1 MANGAQQQGLP
12 SVASRR
18 GTWDT
23 WQRQIGEVLTDD
35 NGDSFT
41 WTRLPDGT
49 EDWKLTA
56 LLQVGDVSAAE
67 PPQDAVADEED
78 GWVPDWLSGAAGVVK
93 RNAPGLARSAAQGAT
108 FGFSDEIGGAVRG
121 AVTPGMSWREGI
133 EKEREALA
141 DVPLPLRIPGEI
153 AGGLLTGG
161 ALVRGATALPGVGRA
176 IGTGMR
182 GQGRVLPRVLGTKR
196 AEQAARGLATG
207 AVGAAEGALYGAGQ
221 GEGSP
226 FDAGRWKG
234 AGQGA
239 GWGGGIGTVL
249 PFIPGIGRLTAPL
262 SGAGPR
268 TLRTGEAIQ
277 EGLEGAV
284 PPGIAAPPTPTPM
297 RSTLPDV
304 AAMTP
309 TGAASP
315 VSRRVLGE
323 GSGQTGGLL
332 QALQDRGAEQA
343 RVLRE
348 GVQEVRDKFYKPL
361 DAKFQRGWDTEI
373 VGDLSRDA
381 REANVELVRLL
392 RDDVLGSDDLGSALR
407 GRPLSN
413 TPHVDPDV
421 IRNLGNVIK
430 SSGRGGED
438 YADLVEM
445 LGHEEISMLRRN
457 LRSLADN
464 RVPDARI
471 AMDKVDNLMET
482 MFGPE
487 VTRANREFAKA
498 SQLKNAGM
506 AGRTQ
511 EGVKALTTHPDY
523 APLFAQNKLR
533 TAGGMREAVAALPNI
548 LGREIDPAHVAA
560 VERQLKMGRW
570 HQAMSKPTE
579 KELHTFMRSDE
590 GVAWVKELF
599 KNEGAYT
606 DAARKGLDNALL
618 AIKNNAPNMLD
629 NIATQLYRHAG
640 WVVAAAALAPVA
652 SGLLGGNDNR

>member
-1 MANGAQQQGLP
+1 MANDPQQEGP
-12 SVASRR
+12 
-18 GTWDT
+18 
-23 WQRQIGEVLTDD
+23 RQIGEVLIDD
-35 NGDSFT
+35 NNDSWT
-41 WTRLPDGT
+41 WTRLPNGT
-49 EDWKLTA
+49 EDWELTA
-56 LLQVGDVSAAE
+56 LLRLGVGAGPTAE
-67 PPQDAVADEED
+67 PSQVAVANEGDTPVRD
-78 GWVPDWLSGAAGVVK
+78 FLGGAAGIVK
-93 RNAPGLARSAAQGAT
+93 RNAPGLVRSAAQGAS

-161 ALVRGATALPGVGRA
+161 ALVRGATALPGIGRA
-176 IGTGMR
+176 ISTGMR
-182 GQGRVLPRVLGTKR
+182 GQGSVLPRLLGTKR

-207 AVGAAEGALYGAGQ
+207 AVGAGEGALYGAGTAEGNLVERASAAKQ
-221 GEGSP
+221 GG
-226 FDAGRWKG
+226 
-234 AGQGA
+234 
-239 GWGGGIGTVL
+239 GWGGAVGGVL
-249 PFIPGIGRLTAPL
+249 PFIPGIGRITAPL

-297 RSTLPDV
+297 RPTLPDP

-315 VSRRVLGE
+315 VSRTVVGE
-323 GSGQTGGLL
+323 GRGQTGGLL
-332 QALQDRGAEQA
+332 QALQDRGSGQA

-392 RDDVLGSDDLGSALR
+392 RDDVLGSADLGSALR
-407 GRPLSN
+407 GRPLTN

-421 IRNLGNVIK
+421 IRNLGDVIK
-430 SSGRGGED
+430 SSGSSGED
-438 YADLVEM
+438 YADFVEM

-471 AMDKVDNLMET
+471 AMDKVDDLMET
-482 MFGPE
+482 MFGPGA
-487 VTRANREFAKA
+487 TRANREFAKA
-498 SQLKNAGM
+498 SQLQNVGM
-506 AGRTQ
+506 AGRGK
-511 EGVKALTTHPDY
+511 GVKALTTDPDY
-523 APLFAQNKLR
+523 APFFAQNELLK
-533 TAGGMREAVAALPNI
+533 AGGMREAVGNLKNV
-548 LGREIDPAHVAA
+548 LGRELDPAHVSAA
-560 VERQLKMGRW
+560 ERQLKMGRW
-570 HQAMSKPTE
+570 HQAMSKPSSD
-579 KELHTFMRSDE
+579 ELHEFLRTGE
-590 GVAWVKELF
+590 GRAWVEELF
-599 KNEGAYT
+599 KDQTRISKSFEGYT
-606 DAARKGLDNALL
+606 PEARAGLDNALL
-618 AIKNNAPNMLD
+618 AIRNNAPNMLD
-629 NIATQLYRHAG
+629 AIAEQLYRHAG
-640 WVVAAAALAPVA
+640 WVVAAATVGTVA
-652 SGLLGGNDNR
+652 GGLLGGNDNR

>member
-93 RNAPGLARSAAQGAT
+93 RNAPGLARAAAQGASL
-108 FGFSDEIGGAVRG
+108 GFSDELGGAVRG
-121 AVTPGMSWREGI
+121 MVTPGMSWREGI

-381 REANVELVRLL
+381 RRANTELVRLL
-392 RDDVLGSDDLGSALR
+392 RDDVLGSADLGSALR

-421 IRNLGNVIK
+421 IRDLGNVIR
-430 SSGRGGED
+430 SSGRGGQD
-438 YADLVEM
+438 YAELVEM

-471 AMDKVDNLMET
+471 AMDQVDDLMET

-487 VTRANREFAKA
+487 VRIANRNFARA
-498 SQLKNAGM
+498 SQLENIHE
-506 AGRTQ
+506 AGR
-511 EGVKALTTHPDY
+511 GHGLTTVAADSNLGK
-523 APLFAQNKLR
+523 LFTSDKLR
-533 TAGGMREAVAALPNI
+533 TAGGMREAVENLPKV
-548 LGREIDPAHVAA
+548 LGRELDPAHVAA
-560 VERQLKMGRW
+560 AERQLKMGRFAD
-570 HQAMSKPTE
+570 AMSKPTE
-579 KELHTFMRSDE
+579 KEFHTFIRGDE

-606 DAARKGLDNALL
+606 DAAQAGLDNALL
-618 AIKNNAPNMLD
+618 AIRNNAPNMLD

>member
-35 NGDSFT
+35 NGDSWI

-56 LLQVGDVSAAE
+56 LLQVGGVPPAE
-67 PPQDAVADEED
+67 PPQDAVADEEGTPVRD
-78 GWVPDWLSGAAGVVK
+78 FLRGAAGVVK

-315 VSRRVLGE
+315 VSRTVVGE
-323 GSGQTGGLL
+323 GRGQTGGLL

-343 RVLRE
+343 RTLRE
-348 GVQEVRDKFYKPL
+348 GVRRVRDEFYKPL

-373 VGDLSRDA
+373 VGEAARDA

-392 RDDVLGSDDLGSALR
+392 RDDVLGSADLGSALR

-421 IRNLGNVIK
+421 IRDLGNVIK
-430 SSGRGGED
+430 SSGMGGED

-471 AMDKVDNLMET
+471 AMDQVDDLMET

-487 VTRANREFAKA
+487 VRIANSNFARA
-498 SQLKNAGM
+498 SQLENLHE
-506 AGRTQ
+506 AGR
-511 EGVKALTTHPDY
+511 GHGLTAVAADSNLGQ
-523 APLFAQNKLR
+523 LFTSDKLR
-533 TAGGMREAVAALPNI
+533 TAGGMREAVENLPRV
-548 LGREIDPAHVAA
+548 LGRELDPAHVAA

-570 HQAMSKPTE
+570 ADAMSEPSE
-579 KELHTFMRSDE
+579 KKLHDFMRGDE
-590 GVAWVKELF
+590 GRAWVEELF
-599 KNEGAYT
+599 KNNGRYT
-606 DAARKGLDNALL
+606 DAAREGLDNALL
-618 AIKNNAPNMLD
+618 AIRNNAPNMLD

-640 WVVAAAALAPVA
+640 WVVAAGIVGSAT
-652 SGLLGGNDNR
+652 SGLLGGGDNR

>member
-1 MANGAQQQGLP
+1 MANGAQQQ
-12 SVASRR
+12 
-18 GTWDT
+18 
-23 WQRQIGEVLTDD
+23 QRQIGEVLIDD

-49 EDWKLTA
+49 EGWKLTA
-56 LLQVGDVSAAE
+56 LLQAGGGSAVE
-67 PPQDAVADEED
+67 SSQDAVADEEGTPVRD
-78 GWVPDWLSGAAGVVK
+78 LLSGAAGIVK
-93 RNAPGLARSAAQGAT
+93 RTAPGLARSAAQGAT
-108 FGFSDEIGGAVRG
+108 FGFSDELGGAVRG
-121 AVTPGMSWREGI
+121 MVTPGMSWREGI
-133 EKEREALA
+133 EKERQALA
-141 DVPLPLRIPGEI
+141 DVPLHLRIPGEI
-153 AGGLLTGG
+153 AGGLLSGG
-161 ALVRGATALPGVGRA
+161 AFVRGATALPRVGTA
-176 IGTGMR
+176 ISRGMR
-182 GQGRVLPRVLGTKR
+182 GQGSVLPQVLGVKR
-196 AEQAARGLATG
+196 GEQVARGLATG
-207 AVGAAEGALYGAGQ
+207 AVGATEGALYGAGTAEGNLVERASGAEQ
-221 GEGSP
+221 GG
-226 FDAGRWKG
+226 
-234 AGQGA
+234 
-239 GWGGGIGTVL
+239 GWGGAAGGVL
-249 PFIPGIGRLTAPL
+249 PFIPGIGRITAPL

-315 VSRRVLGE
+315 VSRTVVGE
-323 GSGQTGGLL
+323 GRGQTGGLL

-343 RVLRE
+343 RTLRE
-348 GVQEVRDKFYKPL
+348 GVRRVRDEFYKPL

-373 VGDLSRDA
+373 VGEAARDA

-392 RDDVLGSDDLGSALR
+392 RDDVLGSADLGSALR

-471 AMDKVDNLMET
+471 AMDQVDDLMET

-487 VTRANREFAKA
+487 VRIANSNFARA
-498 SQLKNAGM
+498 SQLENLHE
-506 AGRTQ
+506 AGR
-511 EGVKALTTHPDY
+511 GHGLTAVAADSNLGQ
-523 APLFAQNKLR
+523 LFTSDKLR
-533 TAGGMREAVAALPNI
+533 TAGGMREAVENLPRV
-548 LGREIDPAHVAA
+548 LGRELDPAHVAA

-570 HQAMSKPTE
+570 ADAMSEPSE
-579 KELHTFMRSDE
+579 KKLHDFMRGDE
-590 GVAWVKELF
+590 GRAWVEELF
-599 KNEGAYT
+599 KNNGRYT
-606 DAARKGLDNALL
+606 DAAREGLDNALL
-618 AIKNNAPNMLD
+618 AIRNNAPNMLD

-640 WVVAAAALAPVA
+640 WVVAAGIVGSAT
-652 SGLLGGNDNR
+652 SGLLGGGDNR